1 MYIHYFLKTVHE
13 NTKQSKQQLTL
24 WARFV
29 KCWFDQSAKP
39 FYYNISCNN
48 YTLD

>member
-1 MYIHYFLKTVHE
+1 MQLLAFFLNVYQSMYIHYFLKTVHE

-29 KCWFDQSAKP
+29 KCWFD
-39 FYYNISCNN
+39 
-48 YTLD
+48 